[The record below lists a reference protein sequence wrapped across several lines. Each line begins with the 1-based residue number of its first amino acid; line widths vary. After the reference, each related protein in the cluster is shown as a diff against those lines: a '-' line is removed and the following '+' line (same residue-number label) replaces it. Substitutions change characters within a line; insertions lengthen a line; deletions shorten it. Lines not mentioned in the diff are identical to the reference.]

1 MTDAVHSLKHFLSG
15 RVEHFTESVIRE
27 MTRQAMLHGAIN
39 LSQGFP
45 DFPAPAAVKLAA
57 QEAVAGDVNQYAITW
72 GAKKLRQAIARQM
85 GVWQG
90 IEVDPETQVTVCC
103 GATEAMISTLLALC
117 NPGDEVVIF
126 EPFYENYGPDAVLSG
141 ARPRFVKLRPPA
153 TDDGEWTF
161 DERELR
167 AAFHQQTK
175 AIIVNTP
182 NNPTGKVFARAELEL
197 IRDLCVEFDVLAIA
211 DEIYEHILYDG
222 VRHISIASL
231 EGMSERTVT
240 INALS
245 KTYSVTGW
253 RVGWAVAPAE
263 IADGIRKVH
272 DFLTVGAPAP
282 LQEAGAVALGLP
294 ASYYEGLAEGYRA
307 RRDRLMP
314 VLAEAGFRCF
324 RPRGAYYVMTDISG
338 FGFADDLAFTR
349 HLVREVGVAAV
360 PGSSFYRD
368 PRDGAQ
374 QVRFAFCKRNETL
387 DAAAE
392 RLRKLRG

>member
-1 MTDAVHSLKHFLSG
+1 MTDAVHSPKHFLSG

-197 IRDLCVEFDVLAIA
+197 IRDLCMEFDVLAIA